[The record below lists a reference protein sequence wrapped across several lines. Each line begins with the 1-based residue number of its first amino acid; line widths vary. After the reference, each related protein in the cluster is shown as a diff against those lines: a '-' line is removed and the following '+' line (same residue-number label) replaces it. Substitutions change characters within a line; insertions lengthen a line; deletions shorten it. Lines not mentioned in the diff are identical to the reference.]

1 MNQQQIVNKMSM
13 PGFLLR
19 IEGLTV
25 LITAVFLYAQSGF
38 SWWLFAL
45 LLLVPDVAMAGYA
58 INKRIGSIIYN
69 AAHVY
74 LVPAGLILLSYWL
87 HTPFLLQLGLIWLAH
102 IGMDRIFG
110 YGLKYT
116 DGFKST
122 HMNRV

>member
-25 LITAVFLYAQSGF
+25 LITAVFLYAQFDF